1 MESIVEQCTSSEE
14 QKTRVLKTRADPED
28 FDCYKQAVKT
38 FSKTCYNLGQV
49 MKTHPP
55 PPLLFSKTL
64 L

>member
-38 FSKTCYNLGQV
+38 FSKTYYNLGQV
-49 MKTHPP
+49 MTTHP
-55 PPLLFSKTL
+55 PPLLFRGVL
-64 L
+64 MI